1 MENESG
7 IFSRFPNSYTPY
19 SPKKKIQGFV
29 PEEGGGY
36 DEPFLNLDFTGMG
49 MSPVINPLSAESK
62 LEKEKKYNAKD
73 WIIGGLEAVS
83 YGLSRND
90 ALKNEQAEAFRMQQR
105 EQAPMFYSGYYGN
118 RGETTIGRN
127 QGLIMA
133 EDGAIV
139 RSTNTGLENAL
150 VEQGEHLFYPN
161 GTQATVG
168 GEKHSARVVNGQQVG
183 GTRTNL
189 PDGTMI
195 FSDKLK
201 VPNTNKTFASMAKKL
216 GSQIEK
222 YTEITSAVGKR
233 RVDVETAEI
242 MLTRAVRS
250 LDELFQLQQSIN
262 GNHGEDYVDTVD
274 SDEAGDMPIAGK
286 GMMYYQG
293 GGGNSNATNPPKSS
307 PPKNYVQLFD
317 NVMKNKSSEA
327 ALKFLEGLRRE
338 GIDITNESSLR
349 KKFEAADPVNS
360 FITGFKS
367 YNEYFNPDATTV
379 VDIDKSTG
387 INHRFKIVRDYIES
401 PLFASLNIDPNTI
414 SIFNTGSF
422 TKVGNTWKIK
432 DEVTADKLFN
442 NQEVSEYE
450 KLYRPMFKF
459 TKTFGKDNPQ
469 YNYQLTPT
477 GNADE
482 IYENAPIS
490 KVDGWAGDTLLFQN
504 ARPAT
509 TIPEYKEK
517 KSDEPVMST
526 APGSQFQK
534 AKAVEPSKYVGRP
547 FDAMQLLPNVFAMN
561 QNIAPYVTPEVQ
573 QLRVSPYEQYV
584 DPWVQDAYTAAMA
597 ASSLGADPNAMFINA
612 QQSVDK
618 IQSQKR
624 NQDTQADFQARMQ
637 NAQLQRQADLFNQQQ
652 LGIVNNQLLN
662 VAKSNKA
669 KSDIEAMQNAL
680 LKYQEYAA
688 NEANTAMNFPL
699 MSPGYNYNANTGE
712 TTVNQSYWDAGFQNV
727 GLTNMDLIQNL
738 TPLQYAELQKN
749 IEKNKEAKKA
759 SQSTKTET
767 K

>member
-1 MENESG
+1 MATRIGKPVLPSVKDVISE
-7 IFSRFPNSYTPY
+7 IL
-19 SPKKKIQGFV
+19 
-29 PEEGGGY
+29 PEEQYQPNWG
-36 DEPFLNLDFTGMG
+36 
-49 MSPVINPLSAESK
+49 
-62 LEKEKKYNAKD
+62 D
-73 WIIGGLEAVS
+73 WVIGGLEALS

-286 GMMYYQG
+286 GMMYYQNAG
-293 GGGNSNATNPPKSS
+293 KTNSNASKIPTPKTFLDLYGNVKKDPNKEEYRAFRDLMRVQGLDVDDDANLTKAFQNATNT
-307 PPKNYVQLFD
+307 N
-317 NVMKNKSSEA
+317 
-327 ALKFLEGLRRE
+327 KFLLGLE
-338 GIDITNESSLR
+338 EYANLTHSGEDWLTNEKFDITKGKEERLKIINEYLGSDS
-349 KKFEAADPVNS
+349 
-360 FITGFKS
+360 FKS
-367 YNEYFNPDATTV
+367 LGMD
-379 VDIDKSTG
+379 
-387 INHRFKIVRDYIES
+387 
-401 PLFASLNIDPNTI
+401 
-414 SIFNTGSF
+414 
-422 TKVGNTWKIK
+422 IK
-432 DEVTADKLFN
+432 DIPILNSEYIVDDSKGRFGVKPGITTDKLFN
-442 NQEVSEYE
+442 SDNIGQYQ
-450 KLYRPMFKF
+450 KIYRGAYKF
-459 TKTFGKDNPQ
+459 TSKYKKNPEF
-469 YNYQLTPT
+469 NYLLTPEGVPDQMMDGAAISPVDFWL
-477 GNADE
+477 GN
-482 IYENAPIS
+482 
-490 KVDGWAGDTLLFQN
+490 
-504 ARPAT
+504 T
-509 TIPEYKEK
+509 TIRQVGREAKIIPPYEEK
-517 KSDEPVMST
+517 KPEPGKEPMTT
-526 APGSQFQK
+526 AKGSNFEK
-534 AKAVEPSKYVGRP
+534 AKAVEPSKYTGRP
-547 FDAMQLLPNVFAMN
+547 FDPMQLLPNVFAMN
-561 QNIAPYVTPEVQ
+561 QNIAPYVTPEVK

-584 DPWVQDAYTAAMA
+584 DPWVQDAYTAAIA

-612 QQSVDK
+612 QQNVDK

-637 NAQLQRQADLFNQQQ
+637 NVQMQRQADMFNEQQ
-652 LGIVNNQLLN
+652 LGAVNNQMVN
-662 VAKSNKA
+662 IAKSNKA
-669 KSDIEAMQNAL
+669 KSDFDAMQNAIR
-680 LKYQEYAA
+680 KKNEYER
-688 NEANTAMNFPL
+688 NEANIALNFQT
-699 MSPGYNYNANTGE
+699 MSPGYNFDANTLQW
-712 TTVNQSYWDAGFQNV
+712 TVNQSYQDAMMNNLG
-727 GLTNMDLIQNL
+727 TTPMDLIQFF
-738 TPLQYAELQKN
+738 TPEELATAQARKAQKT
-749 IEKNKEAKKA
+749 KKA
-759 SQSTKTET
+759 TEEAT
-767 K
+767 Q